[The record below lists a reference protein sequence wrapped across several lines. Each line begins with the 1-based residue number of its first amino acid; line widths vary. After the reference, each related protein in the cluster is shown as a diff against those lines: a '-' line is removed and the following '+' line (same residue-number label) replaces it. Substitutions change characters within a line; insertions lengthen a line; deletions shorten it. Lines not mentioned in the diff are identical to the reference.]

1 MADRT
6 LPLFCAKIHQFSNV
20 HYHMSKL
27 LRSGAVISAM
37 TMISRVLGL
46 VRDLVFANYFLIG
59 GISDAFF
66 AAFRIPNLLRR
77 LVAEGAFSLA
87 FVPVLVEYKETKSK
101 EALHDLVDHVAG
113 RLGLIL
119 LVISVIGVVAAPIV
133 MFVFTPGFEN
143 KEGARPELAV
153 DLLRITFPY
162 IFFIALSAFVSS
174 ILNTYKRFAVPA
186 FTPVLLNISLLIS
199 IIWVSPYFEEPI
211 KAVAWGVLIGGIVQ
225 LVFQLPALYK
235 LGVFPKPKFKR
246 AHKGVKHV
254 MKLMIPALFGSSVA
268 QINLLLNTLIASFL
282 TVGSMSWLYYSDRFV
297 ELPLA
302 IIGVAIGTVILPK
315 LSGDHANKDP
325 EKFSATLD
333 SAMRVALMIG
343 IPAMVGLLLLA
354 KPIMSFALDNGV
366 NGWHDVEMSSM
377 SLMTYALGLPAFI
390 LVKVLAPGFYSRQDT
405 KTPVKIGIISVICN
419 IILSAAIVYPWVQL
433 GYVGPHAGLALAV
446 TLAGYINASL
456 LFYQLRKQ
464 NIYHFEA
471 SHKALWFK
479 DILRIFVGIILMAVV
494 VWFLNPIDEW
504 WQDVGF
510 WGKISKLLFL
520 VIVAVAVYFGS
531 LFLMG
536 VRSNKLVSK

>member
-1 MADRT
+1 MG
-6 LPLFCAKIHQFSNV
+6 
-20 HYHMSKL
+20 KL

-87 FVPVLVEYKETKSK
+87 FVPVLVEYKETRSK
-101 EALHDLVDHVAG
+101 EALHDLLDHVAG
-113 RLGLIL
+113 MLGIIL
-119 LVISVIGVVAAPIV
+119 LVISIVGVIAAPII
-133 MFVFTPGFEN
+133 MFIFTPGFDS
-143 KEGARPELAV
+143 KPDARPELAV

-162 IFFIALSAFVSS
+162 IFFISLSALAGG

-186 FTPVLLNISLLIS
+186 FTPVLLNVTLLIS
-199 IIWVSPYFEEPI
+199 IIWISPYFDEPI

-225 LVFQLPALYK
+225 LAFQIPALYK
-235 LGVFPKPKFKR
+235 IGMIPKLKFKR
-246 AHKGVKHV
+246 SHQGVKHV
-254 MKLMIPALFGSSVA
+254 MKLMVPALLGSSVA

-325 EKFSATLD
+325 EKFSSTLD
-333 SAMRVALMIG
+333 SAIRIALMIG
-343 IPAMVGLLLLA
+343 IPAMVGLIMLA
-354 KPIMSFALDNGV
+354 KPIMAFALDNGV

-405 KTPVKIGIISVICN
+405 KTPVRIGIISVLSN
-419 IILSAAIVYPWVQL
+419 IVLSALIVYPWYKL
-433 GYVGPHAGLALAV
+433 GYIGPHAGLAFAV
-446 TLAGYINASL
+446 AMAGYINAGML
-456 LFYQLRKQ
+456 YYQLKKQGIYFHQKGSASQKESARLWVRDLFRIGVALIVMAAVLWWLTPADSWWQGATMWTKVGHLLALVVLAVMAYFGALFLLGVRKQ
-464 NIYHFEA
+464 H
-471 SHKALWFK
+471 
-479 DILRIFVGIILMAVV
+479 
-494 VWFLNPIDEW
+494 
-504 WQDVGF
+504 
-510 WGKISKLLFL
+510 
-520 VIVAVAVYFGS
+520 IV
-531 LFLMG
+531 
-536 VRSNKLVSK
+536 